1 MLGGA
6 ACGRPRQF
14 IRIWQVWCLQKDLM
28 LCCTRLILFD
38 PVAFA
43 DSATTIYS
51 LDLLGGRNYS
61 ASVGSPFNT
70 NPVHVRA
77 RSRQHFR
84 FTKPGRAT
92 WLSRPV
98 NVEPLL
104 SKHVWLPAPTHQSPI
119 DASYFPVFFQ
129 GQFWVWSFQ
138 TPPGSASSLPLP
150 CFWNSTVGLLLPT
163 QPWFPCQHRDQLLA
177 TQVEIE

>member
-1 MLGGA
+1 
-6 ACGRPRQF
+6 
-14 IRIWQVWCLQKDLM
+14 M

-92 WLSRPV
+92 
-98 NVEPLL
+98 
-104 SKHVWLPAPTHQSPI
+104 
-119 DASYFPVFFQ
+119 
-129 GQFWVWSFQ
+129 
-138 TPPGSASSLPLP
+138 
-150 CFWNSTVGLLLPT
+150 
-163 QPWFPCQHRDQLLA
+163 
-177 TQVEIE
+177 